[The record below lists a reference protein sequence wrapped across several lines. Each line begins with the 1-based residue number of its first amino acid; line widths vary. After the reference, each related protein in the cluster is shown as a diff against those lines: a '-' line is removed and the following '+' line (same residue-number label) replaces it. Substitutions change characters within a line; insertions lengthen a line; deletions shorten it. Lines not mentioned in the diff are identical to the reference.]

1 MSLLSS
7 NLSLGLTPPLLPP
20 SLRVHS
26 SLRLRDE
33 HLAPYSFHS
42 HGRIF
47 IPTNSRNAVIAQLRE
62 LVSPPRYIF
71 LSSRHR
77 ETSLPTISFPE
88 LTSVPNLETKL
99 QPFLISDLVTTFRLS
114 LSSTCKIRS
123 RDSIETL
130 RLTKFAN
137 FYPEI
142 KLLSSPDSILFH
154 GRLLFYYLNSN
165 GNFSKSATLNRSQL
179 QRGKNK
185 KRKVSLLPEANFKT
199 LKGR

>member
-26 SLRLRDE
+26 SLDPRLRDE

-77 ETSLPTISFPE
+77 ETSFLPTISFPE

-130 RLTKFAN
+130 RLD
-137 FYPEI
+137 EI
-142 KLLSSPDSILFH
+142 RQFLTRDKIPIFPHPLVSFCSMARCYSII
-154 GRLLFYYLNSN
+154 
-165 GNFSKSATLNRSQL
+165 
-179 QRGKNK
+179 
-185 KRKVSLLPEANFKT
+185 
-199 LKGR
+199 